1 MQYIVKTKLSCKLKR
16 NIRRSKAYWEWL
28 IVGKVVL
35 THWKGTLYY
44 EESLFIVLISR
55 VQALYYN
62 DTISISFLSV
72 IPLIEKYTII
82 KFIFV
87 SYNLIGLWSFRC
99 LKRFYVTNYMVGK
112 SDSSALSLLLE
123 KASKNNSYKRINS
136 LNVHTHNIALHK
148 SIYKYEVS

>member
-1 MQYIVKTKLSCKLKR
+1 MTYCWKGSSYSLKR
-16 NIRRSKAYWEWL
+16 VPVLWRKSIHCLNLKSTSYILEW
-28 IVGKVVL
+28 
-35 THWKGTLYY
+35 
-44 EESLFIVLISR
+44 IS
-55 VQALYYN
+55 N
-62 DTISISFLSV
+62 SFLSV
-72 IPLIEKYTII
+72 IVVTFETLIEKYSII
-82 KFIFV
+82 QFIFV
-87 SYNLIGLWSFRC
+87 SYNLIGLWNFRC